1 MAKVK
6 FTAGRVETFNC
17 TAGSKSPS
25 FLWDAVVP
33 GLGLR
38 ATPAGAKAFIFQA
51 KLRGEVIRVTIG
63 DPAAWDI
70 TAARAESARLRVLI
84 DNGLDPRRVKA
95 EAHAARE
102 AEHAAKEA
110 QRAIHEQERAAETAK
125 RELIARTAWDAY
137 IAAPHPRWGDQHR
150 ADHSIAASAGG
161 SPTKKGAGSTKPGP
175 LAPLLS
181 KPLHSITAS
190 VVQEWLVAEC
200 ATRPT
205 FALNAYRKFRTF
217 IRWCTNQPQFQ
228 NVVQAE
234 CCIADQVKDVV
245 PRSKTKEGDC
255 LQREQLAD
263 WFRAVAQISN
273 PVIRVYLQALLITGA
288 RREEMASV
296 RWSDVDFKWR
306 SLTLKDKVE
315 GFRVIPLTPYL
326 SVLLNSLPR
335 RNDWVFSSP
344 TAANGR
350 LAEPRLAH
358 TKALVAAG
366 LPHVSLHGLRR
377 SFGTLC
383 EWVEM
388 PSGISAQIMGH
399 KPSAL
404 AEKHYRRRPLDLLRK
419 WHDLIESWILEQALV
434 EFTPV
439 APGLR
444 LAAGA

>member
-17 TAGSKSPS
+17 TSGGKSPS

-63 DPAAWDI
+63 APSAWDI
-70 TAARAESARLRVLI
+70 TAARAEAARLRVLI

-95 EAHAARE
+95 DAHAARE
-102 AEHAAKEA
+102 AEHAAREA
-110 QRAIHEQERAAETAK
+110 QRALHEQEQAAETAK

-137 IAAPHPRWGDQHR
+137 IAAPHPKWGDQHH
-150 ADHSIAASAGG
+150 ADHFIAASAGG
-161 SPTKKGAGSTKPGP
+161 NPTKKGAGLTKPGP

-190 VVQEWLVAEC
+190 VVQEWLVTEC

-205 FALNAYRKFRTF
+205 FAHNAYRKFRTF

-228 NVVQAE
+228 NIVQAD
-234 CCIADQVKDVV
+234 CCVADQVKDVV
-245 PRSKTKEGDC
+245 PRNKTKEGDC

-288 RREEMASV
+288 RREEMASL

-315 GFRVIPLTPYL
+315 GLRVIPLTPHL

-335 RNDWVFSSP
+335 RNDWVFSSS

-350 LAEPRLAH
+350 LTEPRLAH
-358 TKALVAAG
+358 TKALAAAG

-419 WHDLIESWILEQALV
+419 WHDLIESWILEQAFI
-434 EFTPV
+434 EFS
-439 APGLR
+439 ASLPGLR
-444 LAAGA
+444 LVPTA